1 MQRNLKSK
9 HIQRK
14 LERLEKSHTEIELL
28 NQKRKKIHQN
38 QSICQVFTKERRQL
52 IEYNSK
58 LQIDVN
64 SYVQELQV
72 IRRNNENLHQE
83 ALKLGNQTS
92 EMYNQSNLFKKKQQE
107 IQKDIEKLQK
117 DIALISKTRISKEN
131 EYFEECERLEK
142 TQERVNGMNMALKS
156 LESMKNQE
164 VENSRKIS
172 KDIKRVQREINRI
185 KNARK
190 V

>member
-1 MQRNLKSK
+1 MRSNLKSK
-9 HIQRK
+9 QIQRK

-58 LQIDVN
+58 LQMDIN
-64 SYVQELQV
+64 SYIQELQI

-83 ALKLGNQTS
+83 AQKLANHTN
-92 EMYNQSNLFKKKQQE
+92 EMCSQSNLYKKEQQE
-107 IQKDIEKLQK
+107 LQRDIEKLQK
-117 DIALISKTRISKEN
+117 DIVLISKTRISKEN
-131 EYFEECERLEK
+131 EYFKECEKLEK
-142 TQERVNGMNMALKS
+142 TEEKVNEMNKDLKN
-156 LESMKNQE
+156 LENIKNQE
-164 VENSRKIS
+164 VENLRKIL
-172 KDIKRVQREINRI
+172 KDIKRVQGEINKIR
-185 KNARK
+185 NARK